1 MEPWFEYASF
11 VFVKY
16 FLFAVSFITNV
27 LHAAVFN
34 VGPSRT
40 YKYCSDVVSLVR
52 DGDTVNIDAADYTND
67 KQVQWTANRLLIRGV
82 GGKPR
87 LFAGSIIANDASNGK
102 GIFVIKGNN
111 CIVDNIEFRDARVK
125 SHNGAGIR
133 QEGLDVLIK
142 NCVFNGNEMG
152 ILAGGYIPGC
162 TITVEYCVFLNG
174 GSTADPGYQHNIYI
188 NHVDTFIFRYN
199 FCYDAIAQGHELKS
213 RADKTY
219 ILYNRISNF
228 NSEDSRNIDIPN
240 GGTAVI
246 LGNVIEQGPNTSNS
260 NIIGYGLE
268 GLINPGPHNLWISSN
283 TIVNRHTKGSF
294 VQVSA
299 TGTDT
304 LLLWNNILAGP
315 KTGGLL
321 VGTPATL
328 DSSNNFITDK
338 PSDVG
343 FIDNPGLNYRL
354 SAASPALNAGKFPSR
369 KAGTFSLIPA
379 REYRDTCRWDSRL
392 SDGLPDIGAYER
404 TSPAGL
410 MPEPEQPLLYPNPA
424 TDRIFAGNSFGWDNW
439 QLTDIHGRT
448 FYIQLQDGSL
458 HVGHLPVG
466 VYLLSASAKGSYF
479 SSKLFIVR

>member
-1 MEPWFEYASF
+1 MKVVLLS
-11 VFVKY
+11 VFLVANA
-16 FLFAVSFITNV
+16 LQAT
-27 LHAAVFN
+27 VFN
-34 VGPSRT
+34 VGPTRT

-67 KQVQWTANRLLIRGV
+67 KQVQWTANHLLIRGV
-82 GGKPR
+82 AGRPR

-111 CIVDNIEFRDARVK
+111 CVVDNIEFRDARVM

-213 RADKTY
+213 RADKTF

-228 NSEDSRNIDIPN
+228 SSEDSRNIDIPN

-246 LGNVIEQGPNTSNS
+246 LGNVIEQGPNSSNT

-294 VQVSA
+294 VQVSGS
-299 TGTDT
+299 GTDT

-315 KTGGLL
+315 KTGGLI
-321 VGTPATL
+321 VGSPAL
-328 DSSNNFITDK
+328 IDSSHNFITDMT
-338 PSDVG
+338 SDVG
-343 FIDNPGLNYRL
+343 FVDNQGLNYKL
-354 SAASPALNAGKFPSR
+354 TATSPALNVGKFPVR
-369 KAGTFSLIPA
+369 KAGTLSLIPEK
-379 REYRDTCRWDSRL
+379 EYRDTCQWDLRT
-392 SDGLPDIGAYER
+392 SDGLPDIGAYESS
-404 TSPAGL
+404 SPARIIL
-410 MPEPEQPLLYPNPA
+410 IPEQPVLYPNPA
-424 TDRIFAGNSFGWDNW
+424 TDHVFALNTQGLDHW

-448 FYIQLQDGSL
+448 FQIQLQNGSL
-458 HVGHLPVG
+458 YVGHLPKGLYV
-466 VYLLSASAKGSYF
+466 LSAIAHNKQF
-479 SSKLFIVR
+479 STKLFIVH